1 MKAQKNEKFG
11 LIKTLIDAHTMG
23 VYAAAALLKD
33 CGYTVIMSTAREERA
48 LESLESEE
56 SKKIIVEWIKENEIK
71 HIGISYRLDPNDA
84 VNIVGRFVTLL
95 KDQRCYECLE
105 AVVKSIYFAGL
116 KPACEMIEKEYNG
129 RISTFKGGESAEET
143 LAVMGV
149 PEEEMPENIVSGC
162 KYDRE
167 ILKFGKSIITDG
179 AYKNEKPLD
188 KKKYSDYG
196 KTTDSLI
203 KRLDNGFNCGFA
215 PLIRAH
221 SGPYSPDMT
230 REDCLK
236 QYLEWCRILAN
247 SGYLDIL
254 SIGSSQLSQSNF
266 GENWNGKINGGGV
279 PVNSEKE
286 YIDIWNAAKP
296 MLVRTY
302 SATKNVRNMAEM
314 YERTIHIAW
323 HALSLWWFDELDGR
337 GVNNLYQNL
346 NEHIDTMKYVAFN
359 NTPVETNVSHHF
371 AFRGC
376 DDVTY
381 ILAEVLAAKMAK
393 KCGVK
398 YFILQNMLNTPRSTW
413 GIQDLAKSRVVL
425 KLIKELEDSNFRVI
439 FQTRAG
445 LDYFKPDI
453 EEAKIQLAA
462 VTAMMDDIDPYN
474 ICNPEIIHVV
484 SYSEALYLATPD
496 IINDSIKITRKA
508 LHEYRNKKKELDIIT
523 EAEDKIAVRMMQLEN
538 DTRKLLKVMENS
550 IPNLY
555 SAKGLYIAFV
565 AGWLPVPQ
573 LWLDSNEFKMAK
585 QWQIQMSNGGL
596 AIEKDGLIM
605 SVDSRI
611 NKCIE
616 NIKKAEYIFKSKY
629 GDKRL

>member
-33 CGYTVIMSTAREERA
+33 CGYMVIMSTPREERA

-56 SKKIIVEWIKENEIK
+56 SKKIITEWIKENEIK
-71 HIGISYRLDPNDA
+71 HIGVSYRLDPNDA
-84 VNIVGRFVTLL
+84 VNIVGRLVTLL
-95 KDQRCYECLE
+95 KDKRYYECSD

-149 PEEEMPENIVSGC
+149 PKEEMPDNIVSGC

-167 ILKFGKSIITDG
+167 ILKFGKSIITEG
-179 AYKNEKPLD
+179 TYKNEKPLGR
-188 KKKYSDYG
+188 KKYSDYG

-203 KRLDNGFNCGFA
+203 KRLDNGFNGVFA

-230 REDCLK
+230 RESCLK
-236 QYLEWCRILAN
+236 QYLEWCKMLAS

-286 YIDIWNAAKP
+286 YIDIWNSSKP

-337 GVNNLYQNL
+337 GENNLYQNL
-346 NEHIDTMKYVAFN
+346 KEHIETMKYVALN

-425 KLIKELEDSNFRVI
+425 KLVKELEDSNFRVI

-474 ICNPEIIHVV
+474 IYNPEIIHVV

-496 IINDSIKITRKA
+496 IINDSIKITRTA
-508 LHEYRNKKKELDIIT
+508 LRKYRNKKRELDFIT
-523 EAEDKIAVRMMQLEN
+523 EAEDKIAVRMIQLEN
-538 DTRKLLKVMENS
+538 DARKLLNAMES
-550 IPNLY
+550 SMPDLY
-555 SAKGLYIAFV
+555 SPEGLYIAFV

-573 LWLDSNEFKMAK
+573 LWSDSEEFKMAK

-596 AIEKDGLIM
+596 SIENNGLIM

-616 NIKKAEYIFKSKY
+616 NIKQAEYIFKSKY
-629 GDKRL
+629 GGKRL